1 MKPETPPTLQ
11 ECLDA
16 PAYSAVTQSW
26 CAIESQDTAKLYI
39 TPPAKDRKK
48 PKDPRFTCLGYIQKQ
63 KGIPSTA
70 KAILTW
76 LVMERQWRP
85 DRLIIVSFGLVA
97 DHFGLSRRQVI
108 RLFPILEDSGCLR
121 MVKRGGIRGGTRY
134 EGNTYALG
142 SLFDNLP
149 PEESFKRPVTKMS
162 PIKGSPSV
170 TKMSVEQCQECHPL
184 PILSPYKNTH
194 TDNKSNNKSEREEP
208 SAPDSLSFTKE
219 NWLNRGKEKYPD
231 WDEIDL
237 HGCFYTAEGTGKG
250 VNGTWP
256 SYQDKCYVRR
266 FNTMPTPKPSF
277 TPRPERESPRPE
289 HIDYDHLPTLTSMI
303 YYTTKIGESL
313 VGIQSSSK
321 PEFFKIAQQDAI
333 AELMMTHY
341 FDKHKGRWVSLNT
354 APEPTHSL

>member
-1 MKPETPPTLQ
+1 MKPETPPTIQ

-39 TPPAKDRKK
+39 TPPPKDRKK
-48 PKDPRFTCLGYIQKQ
+48 PKDPRFACLGYIQKL

-121 MVKRGGIRGGTRY
+121 MVKRGGIKGGKRY

-149 PEESFKRPVTKMS
+149 PEESKKRPVTKMS

-170 TKMSVEQCQECHPL
+170 TKMSIEQCQECHPL
-184 PILSPYKNTH
+184 PIVSPYKNTH
-194 TDNKSNNKSEREEP
+194 TKELP
-208 SAPDSLSFTKE
+208 SAFTKE
-219 NWLNRGKEKYPD
+219 NWLNRGKEKHPD
-231 WDEIDL
+231 WDADNMTSA
-237 HGCFYTAEGTGKG
+237 FYSGEMKEGL
-250 VNGTWP
+250 NGNWP
-256 SYQDKCYVRR
+256 SFQDKCYHLRI
-266 FNTMPTPKPSF
+266 TSAKTTPAPAPKSWQRQP
-277 TPRPERESPRPE
+277 
-289 HIDYDHLPTLTSMI
+289 
-303 YYTTKIGESL
+303 
-313 VGIQSSSK
+313 SK
-321 PEFFKIAQQDAI
+321 PQEPSCYSPPQKPLDYTDPKILEDSLYYALKNRDPI
-333 AELMMTHY
+333 ACI
-341 FDKHKGRWVSLNT
+341 T
-354 APEPTHSL
+354 AGLDPAMVASAKERAEARLKPKTS